1 MPGPLPG
8 VPGVEAM
15 ALAKRTKFNCVAARR
30 REQFIQQRPS
40 FPSFRGIRHRTKTGV
55 PG

>member
-15 ALAKRTKFNCVAARR
+15 ALAKRTKFNCGGKAIAARR
-30 REQFIQQRPS
+30 REQFDSTTPLFS
-40 FPSFRGIRHRTKTGV
+40 LL
-55 PG
+55 PGDP